1 MNTVTVKEF
10 SQEISDFIN
19 RVAYH
24 GESFTLLSGK
34 TPLAE
39 IRPVPM
45 GRKLGDLPKILK
57 ALPKLPAS
65 EMNDFEKDLA
75 EIRKQGNKEQLANPW
90 ES

>member
-1 MNTVTVKEF
+1 MNAVTVKEF
-10 SQEISDFIN
+10 SQEISDFLN

-24 GESFTLLSGK
+24 GESFTLLRHK

-39 IRPVPM
+39 IRPVQA
-45 GRKLGDLPKILK
+45 GRKLGDLPEILK
-57 ALPKLPAS
+57 AFPKLPVS
-65 EMNDFEKDLA
+65 EMNDFEEDLA